1 MKFFKR
7 PTIFALLIPSIPSV
21 SAIQALT
28 NSPCAVQCGNVL
40 GSTTGADIECLDE
53 RFGLTPGSTFKS
65 CVECQIK
72 SKFVDPVTHQTDLQ
86 FGLYN
91 MRYAVSWCLFG
102 FPNNTDVGSTPC
114 TIGFSCGPLQPAF
127 EYDGLSPNS
136 PALAYCPGYVS
147 TTVHSCS
154 NCLKNQNDKTFLNN
168 YAIALD
174 AACIQQPAPGHTISL
189 DGTVFSHVTVNIT
202 KPDDNVLN
210 GTTGASTSGLT
221 LGAKVGIA
229 AGAVVVLLAITGFC
243 IIWNGRR
250 RRRRVLAQRQRDSGF
265 QDWRQN
271 HDFEN
276 AGLHGGHPQMTG
288 TPQDG
293 SSSAGGFFDSPA
305 STRPLVSQRAWP
317 TPNQQQ
323 DDRIMY
329 EESPLSA
336 VGEKAYFS
344 PYSSNYSSPV
354 SATDALQANVMG
366 NWPQDRKGSLGA
378 GSALGRNRSID
389 KVEREPEGDRIEMQN
404 VAPVL
409 LHPGNGRGQPAGLYS
424 EGARRVGGPAGHF

>member
-1 MKFFKR
+1 LSGSLR
-7 PTIFALLIPSIPSV
+7 QILVLIFSDVTAL
-21 SAIQALT
+21 
-28 NSPCAVQCGNVL
+28 
-40 GSTTGADIECLDE
+40 E
-53 RFGLTPGSTFKS
+53 
-65 CVECQIK
+65 
-72 SKFVDPVTHQTDLQ
+72 
-86 FGLYN
+86 
-91 MRYAVSWCLFG
+91 
-102 FPNNTDVGSTPC
+102 
-114 TIGFSCGPLQPAF
+114 
-127 EYDGLSPNS
+127 
-136 PALAYCPGYVS
+136 
-147 TTVHSCS
+147 
-154 NCLKNQNDKTFLNN
+154 
-168 YAIALD
+168 
-174 AACIQQPAPGHTISL
+174 AACEQKPAPGHTISI
-189 DGTVFSHVTVNIT
+189 DGSVFQSIPVNIT
-202 KPDDNVLN
+202 KPDDNTLN
-210 GTTGASTSGLT
+210 RTPGASSHGLS
-221 LGAKVGIA
+221 LGSKVGIA

-250 RRRRVLAQRQRDSGF
+250 RRRRILAQRQRESGYQGDAGY
-265 QDWRQN
+265 QDWRQH
-271 HDFEN
+271 HDFERED
-276 AGLHGGHPQMTG
+276 LQGGHPQMMA

-317 TPNQQQ
+317 TPGQQQHQ

-389 KVEREPEGDRIEMQN
+389 RVEREPEGDRIEMQN

-424 EGARRVGGPAGHF
+424 EDARRGKNIPTGHF

>member
-1 MKFFKR
+1 MSDKEQVR
-7 PTIFALLIPSIPSV
+7 GSCHSSNRSTVWI
-21 SAIQALT
+21 IQYEI
-28 NSPCAVQCGNVL
+28 C
-40 GSTTGADIECLDE
+40 
-53 RFGLTPGSTFKS
+53 
-65 CVECQIK
+65 
-72 SKFVDPVTHQTDLQ
+72 H
-86 FGLYN
+86 
-91 MRYAVSWCLFG
+91 
-102 FPNNTDVGSTPC
+102 
-114 TIGFSCGPLQPAF
+114 
-127 EYDGLSPNS
+127 
-136 PALAYCPGYVS
+136 
-147 TTVHSCS
+147 
-154 NCLKNQNDKTFLNN
+154 
-168 YAIALD
+168 AIALD

-229 AGAVVVLLAITGFC
+229 AGAVVV
-243 IIWNGRR
+243 
-250 RRRRVLAQRQRDSGF
+250 RRRVLAQRQRDSGF

-305 STRPLVSQRAWP
+305 STRPL
-317 TPNQQQ
+317 QQ